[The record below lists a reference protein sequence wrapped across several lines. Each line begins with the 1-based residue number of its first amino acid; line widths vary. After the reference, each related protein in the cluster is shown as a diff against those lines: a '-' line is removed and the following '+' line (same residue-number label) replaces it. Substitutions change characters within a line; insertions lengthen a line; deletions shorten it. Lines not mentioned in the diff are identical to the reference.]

1 MKIKTVLSL
10 VCLTSVALASDLLT
24 KEGHEVPEELLS
36 YFDYSF
42 DGEPEEYEGKISS
55 IKRKCHHKYDLYC
68 QDSEGNVN
76 KDRLSQMKE
85 EYDMKDYT
93 QEEFCDIILETCNLI
108 SFKTNPLTGEENKNP
123 TDKLDDDENQDDG
136 NNNDSNVSEE
146 PDKTI
151 EENDEGSEEDIENID
166 EPKKVNEKEEESE
179 DETEIKSDEK
189 ISSKEGKCGE
199 GYGACKEGY
208 CCSQYGYCGKTED
221 YCGKG
226 CQSEFGICNDSK
238 YT

>member
-85 EYDMKDYT
+85 EYDIKLTFY
-93 QEEFCDIILETCNLI
+93 LI
-108 SFKTNPLTGEENKNP
+108 YF
-123 TDKLDDDENQDDG
+123 
-136 NNNDSNVSEE
+136 
-146 PDKTI
+146 
-151 EENDEGSEEDIENID
+151 
-166 EPKKVNEKEEESE
+166 
-179 DETEIKSDEK
+179 
-189 ISSKEGKCGE
+189 SKFYK
-199 GYGACKEGY
+199 
-208 CCSQYGYCGKTED
+208 
-221 YCGKG
+221 
-226 CQSEFGICNDSK
+226 F
-238 YT
+238 